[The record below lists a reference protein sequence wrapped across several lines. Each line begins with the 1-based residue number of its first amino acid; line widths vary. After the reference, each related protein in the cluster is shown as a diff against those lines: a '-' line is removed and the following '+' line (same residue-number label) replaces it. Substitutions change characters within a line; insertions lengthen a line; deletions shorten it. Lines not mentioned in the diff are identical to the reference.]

1 MSMYSTNN
9 TKVPVK
15 KPNFV
20 GDNYYCES
28 AIPLYVSGHIE
39 IWQHIL
45 YINDILW
52 DGQQCDGNQGPCCT
66 NPKML

>member
-45 YINDILW
+45 YVND
-52 DGQQCDGNQGPCCT
+52 T
-66 NPKML
+66 